1 VIWRGGS
8 DFRRGRRIK
17 ARRVTGKLEEGI
29 RGARGRTRS
38 REGGKEEGGVSLGS
52 RFMLAMEGRGGRRI
66 KAVIEEP

>member
-29 RGARGRTRS
+29 RGRTRS